1 MPRFF
6 FHLRDG
12 ANLQRDMRGFMC
24 SDLEVAGE
32 VARQCMTEM
41 LAEGDEDIERHSV
54 EITDVDGI
62 VLATIH
68 LGSTLPR

>member
-12 ANLQRDMRGFMC
+12 ANIQKDEQGFLC
-24 SDLEVAGE
+24 SDLHMAGE

-41 LAEGDEDIERHSV
+41 LAEGDQEIGRRTV
-54 EITDVDGI
+54 EITDADGL
-62 VLATIH
+62 VVATIR
-68 LGSTLPR
+68 LGEIAPS